1 MARAGDK
8 PESFSIR
15 ERDIRKANLRRFP
28 YYFLF
33 RVVGREVRFSSAA
46 ITITIGIHLSDRGV
60 DSGIGK
66 VAEPSGN
73 SATFLVH
80 PWTAMTF
87 LDPVPH
93 PME

>member
-1 MARAGDK
+1 LATK
-8 PESFSIR
+8 SE
-15 ERDIRKANLRRFP
+15 
-28 YYFLF
+28 
-33 RVVGREVRFSSAA
+33 FSSAA
-46 ITITIGIHLSDRGV
+46 ITIDTYLSDRGV

-80 PWTAMTF
+80 PWTVMTF